1 MLKKLFRLGFTFVGL
16 VVGYGVS
23 LVLEFLFTLTSL
35 QNDFAFTETQRF
47 GFAVSC
53 ALIFGLIF
61 FRATPLLGKQGAKV
75 AKNIEHDLQSVPT
88 NDIVVGTF
96 GLIVGLVIAFLLSQI
111 FVGIQIFYLGTIL
124 TVVTYL
130 IFGYLGV
137 IIATKKGK
145 DLLPSLMTVRRT
157 GTGGK
162 GKGKVHEATPK
173 ILDTSVIID
182 GRIADI
188 MKTGFIEGTIVIP
201 EFVLVELRHIA
212 DSCDSLKR
220 NRGRRG
226 LDVLNKIQNEYGV
239 EIYNTNGEKALEE
252 IPEVDVKLLK
262 LAQLIN
268 GKVVTNDFNLNKV
281 AGIKGVEV
289 LNINELANTLKPVV
303 LPGEDM
309 HLFLVKEGKETNQAV
324 AYLDDGTMIVV
335 EEGRKFIGQTA
346 EVTVTSVLQT
356 SAGRMIFAR
365 PKK

>member
-1 MLKKLFRLGFTFVGL
+1 MLKKLFRAAITFVGL

-23 LVLEFLFTLTSL
+23 LLSEFLFKLSSVYP
-35 QNDFAFTETQRF
+35 DFSFSETQRF

-61 FRATPLLGKQGAKV
+61 FRATPLLGRQSAKV
-75 AKNIEHDLQSVPT
+75 AKDIEHDLQSVPT

-96 GLIVGLVIAFLLSQI
+96 GLIIGLIIAFLVSQV
-111 FVGIQIFYLGTIL
+111 FVNMQIFYLGTIL
-124 TVVTYL
+124 TVITYL
-130 IFGYLGV
+130 MLGYLGV

-145 DLLPSLMTVRRT
+145 DLIPSLIASRKSTS
-157 GTGGK
+157 GSKSK
-162 GKGKVHEATPK
+162 GKANEATPK

-212 DSCDSLKR
+212 DSSDSLKR

-226 LDVLNKIQNEYGV
+226 LDVLNKIQNDYGV
-239 EIYNTNGEKALEE
+239 EIYNTNGEKSLEE

-309 HLFLVKEGKETNQAV
+309 QLFLVKEGKENNQAV

-335 EEGRKFIGQTA
+335 EEGRKYIGQTA
-346 EVTVTSVLQT
+346 EVMVTSVLQT
-356 SAGRMIFAR
+356 SAGRMIFAK